1 MNLGGAEAL
10 AFTNTPEPD
19 PFGLV
24 LVGRYYDKVKLQRA
38 LERLFP
44 EENGEFELRMT
55 NDNWVFYVTREVT
68 KDELVSARLPSTA
81 PK

>member
-1 MNLGGAEAL
+1 MTKEKQ
-10 AFTNTPEPD
+10 
-19 PFGLV
+19 V

-44 EENGEFELRMT
+44 EENGTFELRMT

-68 KDELVSARLPSTA
+68 KMKSRSARLPSTA

>member
-1 MNLGGAEAL
+1 MTKEKQ
-10 AFTNTPEPD
+10 
-19 PFGLV
+19 V

-68 KDELVSARLPSTA
+68 KDELV
-81 PK
+81 